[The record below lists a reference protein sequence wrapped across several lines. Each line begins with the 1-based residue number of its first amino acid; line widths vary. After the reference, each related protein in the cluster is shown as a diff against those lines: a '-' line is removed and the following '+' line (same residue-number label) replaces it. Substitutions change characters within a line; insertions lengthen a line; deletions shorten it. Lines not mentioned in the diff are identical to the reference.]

1 MTELIVVMMPNSVFG
16 KCALLGPPSSW
27 NRMWNIEM
35 IKLVWYVTSHYY
47 MMGPLVFFY
56 LSLSDIFFV
65 LEMIALLQCLFFPSI
80 LISQFNLFLL
90 LLKDLISFFNFF
102 KWFNLSFIFLKVS
115 KGWVWFHYKSKFMC
129 CVKKFDSIFFR
140 IFLFI

>member
-1 MTELIVVMMPNSVFG
+1 MSLILPSWKHDSSPSCHQVSRWNHLDFHHESDSHQHQRRKTVMGRQWS
-16 KCALLGPPSSW
+16 
-27 NRMWNIEM
+27 IEE
-35 IKLVWYVTSHYY
+35 
-47 MMGPLVFFY
+47 F
-56 LSLSDIFFV
+56 SLSDIFFV